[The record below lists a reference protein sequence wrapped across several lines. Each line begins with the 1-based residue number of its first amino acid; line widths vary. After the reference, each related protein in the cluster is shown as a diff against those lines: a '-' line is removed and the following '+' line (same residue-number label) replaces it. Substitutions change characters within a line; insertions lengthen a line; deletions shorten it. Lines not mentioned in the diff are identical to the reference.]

1 MWRAYLA
8 DTMTGLIDSP
18 LDLPS
23 FSWSMSIGDFA
34 LTTTRGKDVGGRGL
48 GDPGAVE
55 RRPRFDA
62 IGASPGGVRRQA
74 FGCFCSIGS

>member
-34 LTTTRGKDVGGRGL
+34 LTTTRGKAVKEQL
-48 GDPGAVE
+48 PPG
-55 RRPRFDA
+55 
-62 IGASPGGVRRQA
+62 
-74 FGCFCSIGS
+74 SIQIWTG